1 MDPMGMKVW
10 HLTTAT
16 CHRATA
22 RLRHVYCPSRLSP
35 GQWASAR
42 HQVPFSAVARGT
54 RVALLGN
61 STLFPEMFI
70 ELNVSSCFIQCQV
83 EWTWQVQKMNGVLID
98 LAVVLHEYPTW
109 YPLVIKPSSGKS
121 SIDYF
126 LIFSHKILNFDCGF
140 AVTFDFPPEGRRD
153 RRWWGLPKH
162 SVTPN
167 PSVRQTHLYHF
178 ITFWDMG
185 LSETRLPPN
194 LVVYHLGMGQ
204 YL

>member
-1 MDPMGMKVW
+1 MLYIVLIITNNWYKPIIWKSDN
-10 HLTTAT
+10 LQLL
-16 CHRATA
+16 RAV
-22 RLRHVYCPSRLSP
+22 RHVSGTSPSSVSP

-42 HQVPFSAVARGT
+42 HQVPFPEQT
-54 RVALLGN
+54 RDFDHR
-61 STLFPEMFI
+61 TDRTE
-70 ELNVSSCFIQCQV
+70 CFIQCQV

-98 LAVVLHEYPTW
+98 LAVVLHQYPTW

-140 AVTFDFPPEGRRD
+140 PVTFDFPPEGRRD

-167 PSVRQTHLYHF
+167 PSGRHILSHFGIWGCLKLGYPQTWLF
-178 ITFWDMG
+178 ITWVWVNTYRI
-185 LSETRLPPN
+185 L
-194 LVVYHLGMGQ
+194 
-204 YL
+204 